1 MSDVTGVEIVDAEL
15 VDEEREALFPVP
27 ADPGRHPRPFIDVD
41 VTAAP
46 AERPSAFRPVVDRH
60 TVLRP
65 GQAVP
70 TEADGPTYSEA
81 DLRISQETA
90 DQLDEA
96 PPANTS
102 RTYGSAVKLF
112 REWCAGQGRVAVP
125 CTTATFVEYVAHLV
139 REDKS
144 PSAVR
149 VAMSA
154 IRSVHPDDKQPGRR
168 EAKQLTEKHSR
179 EWARRKTVKKAPP
192 IRSAAL
198 SAMVATCTAVDP
210 RELPKALR
218 DASLLTVGWGML
230 SRRSELANLLIE
242 QLTVEDDGVTVHVAF
257 SKTDQ
262 AAAGEDTFI
271 PADPDDPA
279 VCPVVRTRAWL
290 AELRRQGVTSGP
302 LYRQITRGG
311 NIRPRSG
318 PRGDFLSPD
327 AVGDIVKARAELAEL
342 PDPSKVTAHG
352 LRRGPAQ
359 EISEAGGDPTK
370 QGRWKPGSTT
380 VRKHYTEPAQ
390 DKANN
395 PLHAARAKAREKAG
409 T

>member
-1 MSDVTGVEIVDAEL
+1 MTAVEIVDAEL
-15 VDEEREALFPVP
+15 VDDEDRALPVL
-27 ADPGRHPRPFIDVD
+27 
-41 VTAAP
+41 
-46 AERPSAFRPVVDRH
+46 AERPPAFRPVVDRH
-60 TVLRP
+60 TMLRP

-70 TEADGPTYSEA
+70 TEADAPTYSEA
-81 DLRISQETA
+81 DFRISQETA
-90 DQLDEA
+90 DQLDDA

-102 RTYGSAVKLF
+102 RTYGSAEGQF
-112 REWCAGQGRVAVP
+112 RDWCARQGRVAVP
-125 CTTATFVEYVAHLV
+125 CTTATFVEYVAHLI

-144 PSAVR
+144 PSTIQ

-168 EAKQLTEKHSR
+168 EARQLVQKHSR
-179 EWARRKTVKKAPP
+179 ERARRKTTRKAPP

-210 RELPKALR
+210 PEQPKALR
-218 DASLLTVGWGML
+218 DAALLTVGWGML

-279 VCPVVRTRAWL
+279 VCPVVCARAWL
-290 AELRRQGVTSGP
+290 EELRRQGITSGP
-302 LYRQITRGG
+302 LFRQITRGG
-311 NIRPRSG
+311 NVRPRSG

-327 AVGDIVKARAELAEL
+327 AIGDVVKARAELAGL
-342 PDPSKVTAHG
+342 PDPSNVTAHG

-359 EISEAGGDPTK
+359 EISEAGGDPTA
-370 QGRWKPGSTT
+370 QGRWKPGSNT
-380 VRKHYTEPAQ
+380 VQKHYVEPAR
-390 DKANN
+390 DKASN
-395 PLHAARAKAREKAG
+395 PLHAVRAKARAQG
-409 T
+409 NS